1 MLPIRT
7 TWQLNPA
14 HGKRNGGESLLGWK
28 VRGGEARK
36 GEWRERRRERRNRKS
51 DLVAASFEAEL
62 NWQEQLIF
70 TWGRLTELKENNK
83 GTGVGVS
90 LLFSPAATA
99 ICNLCWMSS
108 SGKLGESSSLSLSWM
123 VVFSIWHTNNNRLR
137 YVVGC
142 HYMTSNEIKTVL
154 SSQLVFQC

>member
-1 MLPIRT
+1 MT
-7 TWQLNPA
+7 TQSCSRKEKWRREFV
-14 HGKRNGGESLLGWK
+14 GMESEGW
-28 VRGGEARK
+28 GGEARK

-99 ICNLCWMSS
+99 ICNLCLMSS
-108 SGKLGESSSLSLSWM
+108 SGKLGESSSLSLSW
-123 VVFSIWHTNNNRLR
+123 VVGFSIWHTNNNRLR